1 MTRLAC
7 RFCGAALEDRV
18 VDLGMSPLCE
28 RYVTEDGLNQVELF
42 YPLHVWVC
50 RACLLVQLDEYVGA
64 AELFSEYP
72 YFSSYSTSW
81 LAHCERYVT
90 MIIDRLALDDD
101 SFVLELASNDGYLLQ
116 YFVDRGIPCLG
127 VEPAAN
133 VAAAAV
139 ERGVPTDVAF
149 FSSAV
154 ASELVSS
161 RGHADLVVGNNVLN
175 QIPDLNDFVAG
186 VSVVLAAGGTAT
198 FEFPHVI
205 RLLDGNQF
213 DTIYHEH
220 FNYLSLASAATVFA
234 AHGLTIFDVE
244 ELPTHGGSLRIYAR
258 HADEIDRE
266 PVARLLALRAR
277 EAEDGVDDIAMYAR
291 FEERVRET
299 KRSLLEVLTAIKRDG
314 KTIAGYGAPGKGN
327 TLLNY
332 CGIRGDFIDFTVDR
346 NPVKQGRYLPG
357 THIPIHPPEQLDAA
371 RPDYIIILPW
381 NLKDEIVEQLGHV
394 RDWGTRFIVPIPHPE
409 VV

>member
-1 MTRLAC
+1 
-7 RFCGAALEDRV
+7 V
-18 VDLGMSPLCE
+18 V
-28 RYVTEDGLNQVELF
+28 
-42 YPLHVWVC
+42 
-50 RACLLVQLDEYVGA
+50 
-64 AELFSEYP
+64 
-72 YFSSYSTSW
+72 
-81 LAHCERYVT
+81 
-90 MIIDRLALDDD
+90 
-101 SFVLELASNDGYLLQ
+101 ELASNDGYLLQ
-116 YFVDRGIPCLG
+116 YFVERGISCLG
-127 VEPAAN
+127 IEPAAN
-133 VAAAAV
+133 VAVAAV
-139 ERGVPTDVAF
+139 ERDVPTDVAF

-154 ASELVSS
+154 AGELVAT
-161 RGHADLVVGNNVLN
+161 RGRADLVVGNNVLN

-186 VSVVLAAGGTAT
+186 VPVLLAPGGTAT

-205 RLLDGNQF
+205 RLIDGNQF

-220 FNYLSLASAATVFA
+220 FNYFSLASVETIFS
-234 AHGLTIFDVE
+234 AHGLTVYDVE
-244 ELPTHGGSLRIYAR
+244 ELPTHGGSLRIYAG
-258 HADEIDRE
+258 HADEIGRE
-266 PVARLLALRAR
+266 PSASLLALRAR
-277 EAEDGVDDIAMYAR
+277 EVEQRVDDVASYAR

-357 THIPIHPPEQLDAA
+357 SHIPIHRPDRIDEV

-381 NLKDEIVEQLGHV
+381 NLKDEIVDQLAHV
-394 RDWGTRFIVPIPHPE
+394 REWGARFIIPIPHPE